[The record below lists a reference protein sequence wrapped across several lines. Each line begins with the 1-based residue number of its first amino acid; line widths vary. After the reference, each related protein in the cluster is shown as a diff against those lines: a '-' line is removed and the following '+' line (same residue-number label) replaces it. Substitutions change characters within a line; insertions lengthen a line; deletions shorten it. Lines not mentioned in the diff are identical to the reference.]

1 MEAHSKIGGVE
12 DGLVVD
18 VEEGEA
24 AGGGVEGAGGQHQR
38 GHPVDA
44 GGIAADNVGQLR
56 TDYFLLFFLEKSIP
70 IFSRR
75 KMRKKVV
82 F

>member
-24 AGGGVEGAGGQHQR
+24 AGGGVEGAGGKDQR

-56 TDYFLLFFLEKSIP
+56 TDHFLLFFQEKLMP
-70 IFSRR
+70 IFSAE
-75 KMRKKVV
+75 K
-82 F
+82 